1 LFFSRL
7 LWPENDCLLP
17 YLLKDIFIVRMPMKT
32 KRTFQH
38 ALICICLTTFLVLFP
53 LLRSANALIK
63 CTGDGYKITA
73 GGNAIVYRV
82 DPENPIPSIMLSGVN
97 INSDAFGYSLQHGLF
112 FAVDNNTHQLNSID
126 ENGNVHQVTVS
137 GLPQGA
143 QLGPIRLDVSYD
155 GYVYAT
161 ESTNGDRQL
170 YRLKLNANGD
180 SATYQNTILVT
191 VNLGTDIAIHPTNGH
206 IFTIS
211 RVPSKIY
218 EYAITGGSPVNTYI
232 VDYSTTSPPPTNSQE
247 GAQWF
252 DSKGRMY
259 GWMNLIS
266 SDGNY
271 HLYRYTFSGTKAI
284 AEDLGSAGNIIG
296 TGDGAACPAGI
307 DFKKEVNRSIAT
319 PGDLLEFTFTIEN
332 YYQYAIDFTLDDTLA
347 AGLTVVPGSFQYS
360 GAIIGTPIEN
370 ISAGIPQAIQITGIT
385 IPGSTAAPEGGKTG
399 VVKVTVKVP
408 YDQPVGIVKNQA
420 FLGNLPPVFPDTV
433 PSTLVTVD
441 IHKKFP
447 WPLFT
452 PAITRPCPPIPEY
465 CYMVADGDNEYSTNS
480 PLLKYTFAT
489 DRLELLN
496 RLGVSNV
503 EAIVLS
509 PDGQTIYSADNGVF
523 GRIDP
528 NPGLTN
534 SFIPINVNSQNTGMA
549 RGAMGVVP
557 IQDIDGLSIDPIT
570 NILYATN
577 RLNSLFDL
585 LIQLNPTTG
594 KIILNAFGKGVDYLV
609 IDTASVGASDIDD
622 IAIDS
627 DGTLYAVAGNSGGGG
642 NDHLVVIDKLTG
654 AITDMG
660 PLHLTNEKIQDME
673 GLTLYNRSTLY
684 GTTGLEF
691 GSYGTSNTLYKID
704 KISGETTAVKNLDQ
718 DFNGYI
724 PSDFE
729 AISCFPVCK

>member
-1 LFFSRL
+1 
-7 LWPENDCLLP
+7 
-17 YLLKDIFIVRMPMKT
+17 MKT
-32 KRTFQH
+32 KRIFQH
-38 ALICICLTTFLVLFP
+38 ALIGSCFATFLVLFP
-53 LLRSANALIK
+53 LLRTANALIE

-73 GGNAIVYRV
+73 GGNATVYRV
-82 DPENPIPSIMLSGVN
+82 DPENPIPTVMLSGVN

-126 ENGNVHQVTVS
+126 ENGNVQQVPVI

-170 YRLKLNANGD
+170 YQLKLNANGD

-191 VNLGTDIAIHPTNGH
+191 VDLGTDIAIHPTNGH

-211 RVPSKIY
+211 RVPSTIY
-218 EYAITGGSPVNTYI
+218 EYSTTGGSPLHTYT
-232 VDYSTTSPPPTNSQE
+232 VDYSSTSPPPTNSQE

-252 DSKGRMY
+252 DGQGRMY

-266 SDGNY
+266 SDGDY
-271 HLYRYTFSGTKAI
+271 HLYRYTFSGTQAI
-284 AEDLGSAGNIIG
+284 AEDLGSVGNIIG

-307 DFKKEVNRSIAT
+307 EFKKEVNRSRAV
-319 PGDLLEFTFTIEN
+319 PGDRLEFTFTIKN
-332 YYQYAIDFTLDDTLA
+332 YYQYSIDFTLDDTLP

-360 GAIIGTPIEN
+360 GDITGTPSEN
-370 ISAGIPQAIQITGIT
+370 IGSGIPQQIHITGIT
-385 IPGSTAAPEGGKTG
+385 IPGSTASPEGGKTG
-399 VVKVTVKVP
+399 VVKVTVQVP
-408 YDQPVGIVKNQA
+408 TDQPVGIVKNQA
-420 FLGNLPPVFPDTV
+420 FLGNLPPVFPNSLPSDPV
-433 PSTLVTVD
+433 PVD
-441 IHKKFP
+441 IHERFS
-447 WPLFT
+447 WPLFS
-452 PAITRPCPPIPEY
+452 PAITKHCPPTPEY
-465 CYMVADGDNEYSTNS
+465 CYMVADGDNESSTDS

-496 RLGVSNV
+496 RLGVSDV
-503 EAIVLS
+503 EAIAISL
-509 PDGQTIYSADNGVF
+509 DGQTIYAADNGIF

-528 NPGLTN
+528 SPGLAN
-534 SFIPINVNSQNTGMA
+534 SFIPINVDSPDAGMA
-549 RGAMGVVP
+549 RGAKGVVA
-557 IQDIDGLSIDPIT
+557 IEDIDGLSIDPTT

-577 RLNSLFDL
+577 RLDSLLDL
-585 LIQLNPTTG
+585 LVQLNPKTG
-594 KIILNAFGKGVDYLV
+594 KIIPDAFGNGVDYLV
-609 IDTASVGASDIDD
+609 IDTASVGAGDLDD

-660 PLHLTNEKIQDME
+660 PLHLTDNKIQDME

-691 GSYGTSNTLYKID
+691 SSYGTSNTLYKID
-704 KISGETTAVKNLDQ
+704 KISGETTAVKKLDQ

-724 PSDFE
+724 FNDFE
-729 AISCFPVCK
+729 AISCFPICK